1 MEKQLSEEWFEKRKG
16 RITGSRVGAILG
28 LSPFAKP
35 ADVLRSMVREYHN
48 AESEF
53 TGNIA
58 TEWGNDNED
67 KAIAVYEISE
77 GAMVI
82 STGFHIHG
90 DMFGASPDGFVG
102 DDGLIEVKCPFGKRY
117 KGGFKSIHDQPHY
130 YAQVQMGL
138 LATDRKWCDFFQ
150 WSTVTTLCERVER
163 DYDWLDSNIE
173 QLESFYNDYLEA
185 IESPDDYIADLIVD
199 KTEDEDWLF
208 WENKYK
214 KNKMDMDLA
223 KNDMDIAKDKLIE
236 LANGKDSQGYL
247 SVKQVN
253 RTGSVNYKKLI
264 GDNCPDVDAESYRGK
279 SSSYWKIAE
288 VK

>member
-1 MEKQLSEEWFEKRKG
+1 MEQQLSKEWFEKRKG
-16 RITGSRVGAILG
+16 RISGSRVGAILG

-35 ADVLRSMVREYHN
+35 GDVLRSMVRDYHG

-58 TEWGNDNED
+58 TQWGNDNED
-67 KAIAVYEISE
+67 KAIAQYELDE
-77 GAMVI
+77 GNLVV
-82 STGFHIHG
+82 STGFHTYG
-90 DMFGASPDGFVG
+90 DMFGASPDGLIG
-102 DDGLIEVKCPFGKRY
+102 DDGLIEVKCPFGKRNT
-117 KGGFKSIHDQPHY
+117 GGFLSIHEQLHY
-130 YAQVQMGL
+130 YAQIQLEL
-138 LATDRKWCDFFQ
+138 LATDRKWCDFYQ

-173 QLESFYNDYLEA
+173 QLETFYASYLEG
-185 IESPDDYIADLIVD
+185 IDKPDDHLADLIVD
-199 KTEDEDWLF
+199 KTEDEDWLY

-214 KNKMDMDLA
+214 VFKMAMDSA

-264 GDNCPDVDAESYRGK
+264 DDNCPDVDSESYRGK
-279 SSSYWKIAE
+279 SSSYWKITE

>member
-1 MEKQLSEEWFEKRKG
+1 MEKQLSPEWFEKRKG
-16 RITGSRVGAILG
+16 RISGSRVGAILG

-35 ADVLRSMVREYHN
+35 DDVLRSMVREYHG
-48 AESEF
+48 ADSEF

-58 TEWGNDNED
+58 TQWGNDNED
-67 KAIAVYEISE
+67 KAIAVYEE
-77 GAMVI
+77 TENQLVV

-90 DMFGASPDGFVG
+90 DMFGASPDGLVG

-117 KGGFKSIHDQPHY
+117 EGWFKSIHDQPHY
-130 YAQVQMGL
+130 YAQVQLEL

-163 DYDWLDSNIE
+163 DYDWLDSNIAE
-173 QLESFYNDYLEA
+173 LDSFYAKYLEA
-185 IESPDDYIADLIVD
+185 IESPDDHLADLIVD

-214 KNKMDMDLA
+214 KFKGQMEAA

-247 SVKQVN
+247 SVKQVT

-264 GDNCPDVDAESYRGK
+264 GDNCPDVDSDSYRGK